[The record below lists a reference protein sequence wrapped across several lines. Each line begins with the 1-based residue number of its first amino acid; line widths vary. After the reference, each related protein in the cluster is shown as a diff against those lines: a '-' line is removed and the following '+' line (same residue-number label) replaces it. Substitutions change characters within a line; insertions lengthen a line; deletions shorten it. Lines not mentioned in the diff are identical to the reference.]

1 MPYLA
6 VVEQRIVVVEER
18 RGNDAFPVHLPL
30 LLQHGVVA
38 ANGAFFQPNRGAAP
52 IQDEY
57 QFCQIL
63 LHSNS
68 PSAVSCRYSRRAILL
83 AAVQA
88 TSVTDRPEEVA
99 CTGTGLG

>member
-38 ANGAFFQPNRGAAP
+38 ANGAFFYTGHGAAP
-52 IQDEY
+52 VQDEY

-63 LHSNS
+63 FHKNK
-68 PSAVSCRYSRRAILL
+68 AV
-83 AAVQA
+83 
-88 TSVTDRPEEVA
+88 TK
-99 CTGTGLG
+99 